1 MQKINIAYI
10 GGGSKG
16 WAHGLFSDLL
26 KQDRL
31 TGELRLYDI
40 DVPAAQRNIKYF
52 EKLVGANP
60 NKIKSR
66 WDCKLVNDIDA
77 ALTGADFVVIS
88 ILPYSLENMRHD
100 VHHPEKYGIWQSV
113 GDTVGAA
120 GYSRA
125 LRTIPSYRFFAS
137 KIRENCPNAWV
148 INYTNPMSMCMNVL
162 YREFP
167 EIKAFGCCHEVFG
180 TKNLIC
186 NIAGMYLAL
195 DEKGRQA
202 FMDSDLK
209 AVKLALAKKGRS
221 FNWFWSFRKL
231 KRTDITANVQG
242 LNHFTWINKAEYQG
256 IDLLKVYGAYIKMFR
271 ENNEAFFRKN
281 APAVFH
287 RLYNMHNVKFT
298 LFEKY
303 GVAAAAGDRHLA
315 EFVPDLFLTG
325 KDVLRMGFALTPVTR
340 RVFNDN
346 VKTIMTKLADTPF
359 YSPKIHGTGEEGVM
373 QMTALLGLE
382 DLTTNVNVPN
392 KGQQRNIVRGPAVE
406 TDALFSLDSLEPLD
420 AGEMTPETAALVNA
434 HAQNQLDFVEAY
446 FQKDYAALEAVFCR
460 DPMIARIGEENGK
473 KLFRELIE
481 LNREC
486 LEEFLLV

>member
-1 MQKINIAYI
+1 MKKITIAYI

-31 TGELRLYDI
+31 EGSLRLYDI
-40 DVPAAQRNIKYF
+40 DVPAAERNLKYF
-52 EKLVGANP
+52 EKLVNH
-60 NKIKSR
+60 NQRKVKSK
-66 WDCKLVNDIDA
+66 WDCKVVNDIDA
-77 ALTGADFVVIS
+77 ALNGADFVVIS
-88 ILPYSLENMRHD
+88 ILPYTLDNMRHD
-100 VHHPEKYGIWQSV
+100 VHHPEKYGVWQSV

-125 LRTIPSYRFFAS
+125 LRTIPAYIFFAK
-137 KIRENCPNAWV
+137 KIRENCPDAWV
-148 INYTNPMSMCMNVL
+148 INYTNPMSICMNVL

-180 TKNLIC
+180 TKSLLC

-195 DEKGRQA
+195 DEKGRKA
-202 FMDSDLK
+202 FLASDLK
-209 AVKLALAKKGRS
+209 AVKLALAKMGRS
-221 FNWFWSFRKL
+221 FNWFWSFRQL

-242 LNHFTWINKAEYQG
+242 LNHFTWINKASYKG
-256 IDLLKVYGAYIKMFR
+256 MDLLEIYGAYIKMFR
-271 ENNEAFFRKN
+271 ENNEAFLRKY
-281 APAVFH
+281 APPVFH
-287 RLYNMHNVKFT
+287 RLYNMHSVKFT

-315 EFVPDLFLTG
+315 EFVPELFLTG
-325 KDVLRMGFALTPVTR
+325 KNVLRMGFALTPVAR
-340 RVFNDN
+340 RKFNDN
-346 VKTIMTKLADTPF
+346 VRTIMTKLADTPF
-359 YSPKIHGTGEEGVM
+359 YSPGIRGTGEEGVM

-382 DLTTNVNVPN
+382 NLTTNVNIPN
-392 KGQQRNIVRGPAVE
+392 RGQQRNIIHGPAVE
-406 TDALFSLDSLEPLD
+406 TDALFSLDSVEPLD

-446 FQKDYAALEAVFCR
+446 FRKDVAALEAIFCR
-460 DPMIARIGEENGK
+460 DPMIARIGEERGK
-473 KLFRELIE
+473 KLFAELRE

-486 LEEFLLV
+486 LEAFVR